1 MGLIGESLA
10 SKIRKFDKKATLREF
25 AKKHHGIG
33 VKPESVQAINDHI
46 KDGVNPHHAAYASIQ
61 NLTSMFAENISVLP
75 ELKEYYDIMVKAEDE
90 YMPSGP
96 PMSPLTGSYFTNWAF
111 YDFRFGVDKETV
123 GTCLLDV
130 AEDIDFSADMRGIL
144 DIMQISRMGIYEH
157 LGVQS
162 GRVLLQDIMTQE
174 KHLCYVPAGYMGEKG
189 QCWLARILPPINEL
203 FDYSILFNTPYIL
216 MGESKDDWIAFVKR
230 TLLGADNTIGSYSE
244 LMKYGLDIHYWNEY
258 IFQAYHHHQKE
269 AIFLTSL
276 PDVRDS
282 LPHASER
289 KIVSIDSQERMKKRK
304 PWLKKKGRR
313 R

>member
-1 MGLIGESLA
+1 MGKIGKSLV
-10 SKIRKFDKKATLREF
+10 SQIRKIDRDGTLREF
-25 AKKHHGIG
+25 AKKYHGVG
-33 VKPESVQAINDHI
+33 VNPERVQAIDDHI

-75 ELKEYYDIMVKAEDE
+75 ELKEYYNVMEPAEEE
-90 YMPSGP
+90 YVPSGP

-111 YDFRFGVDKETV
+111 YDFRFGVDKETI

-130 AEDIDFSADMRGIL
+130 NEAIGFSPDMREIL
-144 DIMQISRMGIYEH
+144 EIMQNSRMGIYEH

-174 KHLCYVPAGYMGEKG
+174 KHLCYVPAGYWGEKG
-189 QCWLARILPPINEL
+189 QCWLARILPSVSEL

-216 MGESKDDWIAFVKR
+216 MGESKDDWIAFFKR
-230 TLLGADNTIGSYSE
+230 NFLGADDKAGSYCE
-244 LMKYGLDIHYWNEY
+244 LMKYGLDTHYWNEY
-258 IFQAYHHHQKE
+258 IFQAYHHFQKE
-269 AIFLTSL
+269 AIFLTGL

-289 KIVSIDSQERMKKRK
+289 NIVSFNSQERMRKRK
-304 PWLKKKGRR
+304 PRLKKKGRR
-313 R
+313 